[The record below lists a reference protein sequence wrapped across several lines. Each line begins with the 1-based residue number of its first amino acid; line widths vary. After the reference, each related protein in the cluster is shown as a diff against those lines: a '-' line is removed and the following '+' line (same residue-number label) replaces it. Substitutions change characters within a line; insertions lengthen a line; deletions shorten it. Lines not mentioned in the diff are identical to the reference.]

1 MIKKTIMVLLRKSN
15 LSLNQTELED
25 VKMLTVFFFY
35 IFIIAPINFF
45 LVEKS
50 LNKTNRAFIH
60 KLRLLMIF
68 IAFFFVSVIYF
79 ESWEPPGFSSSLISF
94 LEG

>member
-1 MIKKTIMVLLRKSN
+1 MVLLRKSN

-25 VKMLTVFFFY
+25 VKMLTVFFFLLLHQL
-35 IFIIAPINFF
+35 IFF

-68 IAFFFVSVIYF
+68 IGFFFSVIYF
-79 ESWEPPGFSSSLISF
+79 F
-94 LEG
+94 